1 MKKEKN
7 PNLENISNNL
17 QAVDILPNYI
27 TDLIEEE
34 LSNNPVSEDGTIFLD
49 DKLSAEINKKLDNT
63 PSLTYFSKVLDKT
76 ILLVGYYA
84 PNFVEIKNKN
94 KFLSNVTLNERKE
107 MIQHVYFELPL
118 SENKLDKKEFQEMQE
133 SSNNALSAKEIYAKS
148 INKLEQILDRKSMNK
163 EGYIFLNE
171 NERDELGE
179 DFLLNTRK
187 LHLEEYANMI
197 NIACVKPDIEI
208 EMEKRYAEYSFDA
221 LNKFKHLNTVIY
233 PLFPNQKV
241 KGREYKAGLQK
252 TDKKQMPM
260 IFWMLI
266 CSVCFA
272 ASICII
278 IWTFGFVVPTTATT
292 GIFYNPNPP
301 VDGALVIQSLFPNAW
316 TFLSHIA
323 ASITTFLFVFLFG
336 WRPMKQMLEKRHQ
349 YIANQISSA
358 EKLNKEA
365 DIKLEYATRQE
376 LLAYAKS
383 NEVFENAIRDINLKK
398 EAAEK
403 EIKLEAAQI
412 RQNAMNDAI
421 KIHENLKTQIN
432 DEIVNNSLQIASELL
447 KRNISNDDNQ
457 QFVNDFIRNLESNKQ
472 DD

>member
-1 MKKEKN
+1 MEKEKN

-17 QAVDILPNYI
+17 DSVEILPDYI

-34 LSNNPVSEDGTIFLD
+34 LSNNPVSETGNLFLD
-49 DKLSAEINKKLDNT
+49 SKLSLEITKKLNN
-63 PSLTYFSKVLDKT
+63 PSSLTYYSKVLDKT

-84 PNFVEIKNKN
+84 PNFVEIKDKN
-94 KFLSNVTLNERKE
+94 DFSKTITLNERKE
-107 MIQHVYFELPL
+107 IIQHVYFELPL
-118 SENKLDKKEFQEMQE
+118 PSKDFNEKEFAQMQAN
-133 SSNNALSAKEIYAKS
+133 NNAVSTTKNPYAKT
-148 INKLEQILDRKSMNK
+148 IAKLEQILDRKSMNK

-187 LHLEEYANMI
+187 VQLEEYASMI
-197 NIACVKPDIEI
+197 NIACVKPEI
-208 EMEKRYAEYSFDA
+208 EDEMERRYPEYSFDA
-221 LNKFKHLNTVIY
+221 LNKFKHLNTIIY

-278 IWTFGFVVPTTATT
+278 IWTFGFVVPSTATT

-336 WRPMKQMLEKRHQ
+336 WRPMKEMLEKRHQ

-383 NEVFENAIRDINLKK
+383 NEIIENAIRTANLRK
-398 EAAEK
+398 ETAEK
-403 EIKLEAAQI
+403 EIKLEADQI
-412 RQNAMNDAI
+412 RQNAMNDAV
-421 KIHENLKTQIN
+421 KIHENLKVQIN
-432 DEIVNNSLQIASELL
+432 DEIINNSLEIASELL
-447 KRNISNDDNQ
+447 KRNISDKDNQ
-457 QFVNDFIRNLESNKQ
+457 TFVNDFIKNLESNKE
-472 DD
+472 